1 MYAVA
6 VALVLIVAISSARVQ
21 QRSNCEATAFV
32 LEDLERRPVVAS
44 PDDRWYVELGMKTQ
58 DHEEG
63 WFLVRRGT
71 TTVRSFKLEY
81 LSAGVFVKWAADS
94 TPFYL
99 MWSNGGAIGEYS
111 VRVFRI
117 TGGTVVEVPSSAQAE
132 RTSLGGIH
140 ARGHNTFAIRWMNGS
155 RELLV
160 AQDPAGDCGPNAGRL
175 GGYLVRVDDGAVV
188 GGIPR
193 RSYNEYPEGCPTWV
207 YPTAFLTSEDFK
219 KAQGARRKG
228 RGGGN

>member
-132 RTSLGGIH
+132 RDF
-140 ARGHNTFAIRWMNGS
+140 ARRYPCTRARHVRDSVDERIEGAS
-155 RELLV
+155 RS
-160 AQDPAGDCGPNAGRL
+160 ARPGRGL
-175 GGYLVRVDDGAVV
+175 WPERRTPWW
-188 GGIPR
+188 IPR
-193 RSYNEYPEGCPTWV
+193 PSR
-207 YPTAFLTSEDFK
+207 
-219 KAQGARRKG
+219 
-228 RGGGN
+228 